1 MKTLQGINDKVVV
14 EIISGE
20 EITDGG
26 IILPE
31 TVKASPH
38 STGRIISMGENV
50 SELKVGDI
58 IIFAKFGGQATFL
71 GKSEIRIL
79 CLSEIYGILKDCE

>member
-1 MKTLQGINDKVVV
+1 MKMLQGISDKVVV

-20 EITDGG
+20 EITEGG

-31 TVKASPH
+31 TVKVTPH
-38 STGRIISMGENV
+38 STGRVMSIGQNV

-58 IIFAKFGGQATFL
+58 VIFAKFGGQATFL

-79 CLSEIYGILKDCE
+79 GLSEIYGILKDS